1 MLGLSGLSVEAFHK
15 EARFKVNPLPFFKNL
30 FSKAP
35 KTVSRR
41 PTIRGGGVTPRGGR
55 PKVPT
60 PAPSIRRPGPASPA
74 EIARA
79 KDLAKIQANST
90 ITLPKPGRLANAK
103 EGLGK
108 FLQETKKSV
117 GDTIATPFKL
127 GKDLLKR
134 KWVAGPLASVG
145 GIYYYNGKRIDAE
158 TAQLHYEAG
167 GHAAKLLPEDT
178 TVPGIDPV
186 SQVTKKLTGAGPA
199 GGVLPDTSGP
209 LQNTG
214 GVLGGGLGGL
224 LGYSLLGAPGALL
237 GAVGGGA
244 LGFSKARDAFG
255 TTGSSEALQQVAQTP
270 PIPTPPIP
278 TPPIPIPPTV

>member
-41 PTIRGGGVTPRGGR
+41 PTIRGGRVTPRGGR

-60 PAPSIRRPGPASPA
+60 PAPSVRGPGPATPA

-79 KDLAKIQANST
+79 NSP
-90 ITLPKPGRLANAK
+90 ITLPKPGRLAK

-134 KWVAGPLASVG
+134 KWVAGPLAAVG

-158 TAQLHYEAG
+158 TAQLYYDAG

-178 TVPGIDPV
+178 TVPGTDPV
-186 SQVTKKLTGAGPA
+186 SQVTEELTGAGPA
-199 GGVLPDTSGP
+199 GGALPDTSGP

-255 TTGSSEALQQVAQTP
+255 TTGSSETPQQVAQTP

-278 TPPIPIPPTV
+278 TPPIPTPPTV